1 MKKDILILGCLCP
14 GDTPERRGKIEPYL
28 VDVIPVL
35 DDGHAFDP
43 VILAMTEAHRNGIDN
58 LIWK

>member
-1 MKKDILILGCLCP
+1 MKGYFG
-14 GDTPERRGKIEPYL
+14 GDHKEQVRKYAEET
-28 VDVIPVL
+28 DVIPVL